1 MLIICSSSQDGIY
14 LQLYINNLCMA
25 LVVTLQQMERPH
37 EYDIL

>member
-14 LQLYINNLCMA
+14 LQLYNNLCMA
-25 LVVTLQQMERPH
+25 LVVTLQQMERSH